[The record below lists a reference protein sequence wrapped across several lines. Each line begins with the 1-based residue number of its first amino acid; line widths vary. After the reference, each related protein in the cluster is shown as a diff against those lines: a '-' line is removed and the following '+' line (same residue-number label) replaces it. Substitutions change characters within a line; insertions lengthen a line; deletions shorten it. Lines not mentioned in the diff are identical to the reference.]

1 MPGFTLRRVVCG
13 ALIFN
18 RVLELGIM
26 FIIVKVLVC
35 WSDVYK
41 RKKIKNGWK
50 KGTSCFSFP
59 FVSLFVI
66 TPYDGQV

>member
-41 RKKIKNGWK
+41 LKKIKNRWR

-59 FVSLFVI
+59 FVSLFDN
-66 TPYDGQV
+66 YSL

>member
-41 RKKIKNGWK
+41 RKKIKKRMEEGNFLLFF
-50 KGTSCFSFP
+50 SFCFS
-59 FVSLFVI
+59 V
-66 TPYDGQV
+66 